1 MNCSPLNHNLN
12 LNPFAGDE
20 GIKIKSKIMIKSPR
34 VLALQFK

>member
-1 MNCSPLNHNLN
+1 MKCSSLNHNLTLN

-20 GIKIKSKIMIKSPR
+20 GIKSKIMIKSPR